1 MGGERSRFDVN
12 IGQSIGSGQ
21 LSLTGSHVAYWESR
35 SRSVD
40 YTLAYGSSWRSLSY
54 TVSVQRSRIGDAFG
68 ERLADSRSDTVDTTV
83 FVSFSVPLGGVP
95 SSPNLGV
102 SYNRGSNDDASLQ
115 ARLNGTLADNED
127 LTYTLGAGRS
137 ETASRRASASG
148 NASVAY
154 RTYAGSFRAGAS
166 RNSGGGTQY
175 SLGATGAIVVHRD
188 GITLAQELG
197 ETNAIIHA
205 PGAAGARVESQA
217 GIRLDRRGNAVVRSL
232 MPYQLNTVSIDPRG
246 ASHDVLLESTS
257 ETVAPRSGAL
267 ARLDYRTSVAQSLL
281 IHALR
286 PDGEPLPFGASVF
299 DAEGQAV
306 GVVGQGSKIFARGEL
321 AGTQL
326 TVSWSEGGSCR
337 ISVPETL
344 DGLETHGMH
353 RSIHA
358 PCVAAASGVAMKKAA

>member
-1 MGGERSRFDVN
+1 
-12 IGQSIGSGQ
+12 
-21 LSLTGSHVAYWESR
+21 
-35 SRSVD
+35 
-40 YTLAYGSSWRSLSY
+40 LSY
-54 TVSVQRSRIGDAFG
+54 NVSVQRSRIGDAFG
-68 ERLADSRSDTVDTTV
+68 ERLADDRSGTVDTTV

-115 ARLNGTLADNED
+115 ARLNGSLAGNDD

-137 ETASRRASASG
+137 ETALRRATASG

-154 RTYAGSFRAGAS
+154 RTHAGNFRAGAS

-175 SLGATGAIVVHRD
+175 SLGATGAIVAHRD

-281 IHALR
+281 IHAVR

-299 DAEGQAV
+299 DAAGQAV

-326 TVSWSEGGSCR
+326 TVSWSDGGSCR
-337 ISVPETL
+337 INVPETL

-353 RSIHA
+353 RSIRA
-358 PCVAAASGVAMKKAA
+358 PCVAASGMAMKKAA